1 MGVENLVGMWGWV
14 CGWDEIIGEDG
25 CGENSRESGGDGK
38 IHGNG
43 VGVGTVFFIFS
54 LSTRLPYATVNCKM

>member
-14 CGWDEIIGEDG
+14 YGWDEIIGEDG

-43 VGVGTVFFIFS
+43 VGVGTVFFLSFHS
-54 LSTRLPYATVNCKM
+54 LLACPMQL